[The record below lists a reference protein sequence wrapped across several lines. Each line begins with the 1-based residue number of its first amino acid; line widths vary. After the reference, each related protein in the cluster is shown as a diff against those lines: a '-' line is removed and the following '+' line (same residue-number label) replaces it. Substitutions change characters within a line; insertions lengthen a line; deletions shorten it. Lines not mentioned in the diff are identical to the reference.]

1 MIIFLC
7 LDRQMVKVEV
17 IKHKNMTTDKNNK
30 NNKNNVRY
38 TQDTFQRHNKA

>member
-1 MIIFLC
+1 
-7 LDRQMVKVEV
+7 MVKVEV